1 MLGQGRNGS
10 RCRGERGRYGGVGR
24 KRADGGWDTTGEEAG
39 EAEELSSHDV
49 YHTQHPAPS
58 PDRGGFM
65 YHMLK

>member
-1 MLGQGRNGS
+1 MGVGGTALDLLLTLGA
-10 RCRGERGRYGGVGR
+10 RGQDGRGRRGGGR
-24 KRADGGWDTTGEEAG
+24 ERTSGYLG

-65 YHMLK
+65 YHMRK